1 LSGLRYPS
9 IEITGHRI
17 LWKSKV
23 RHRDVSP
30 SNIMYYRD
38 SSGKVV
44 GVLND
49 YDLSSMNIVPSG
61 RERIGAVP
69 FMALKLLT
77 TQAIEGKV
85 EHLYQHDVES
95 FIWVLT
101 WVSLRYED
109 GKLRRNGRP
118 FDDWLRVD
126 AKGCHENKSSFLF
139 QVKDDDDDII
149 SSKSHQPAWQ
159 IALSCLRLLLK
170 ESYEKMDGEHVFQ
183 NLLCAQIPLS
193 LRKEL
198 PPVDL

>member
-1 LSGLRYPS
+1 
-9 IEITGHRI
+9 
-17 LWKSKV
+17 
-23 RHRDVSP
+23 
-30 SNIMYYRD
+30 
-38 SSGKVV
+38 
-44 GVLND
+44 
-49 YDLSSMNIVPSG
+49 MNIVSSG
-61 RERIGAVP
+61 RERTGTVP

-77 TQAIEGKV
+77 TKAIEGKV

-95 FIWVLT
+95 FVWVPT

-118 FDDWLRVD
+118 LDDWLRVD
-126 AKGCHENKSSFLF
+126 AKGCYKEKTAFLF
-139 QVKDDDDDII
+139 QVKDNDDDDII
-149 SSKSHQPAWQ
+149 PSNSHQSAWQ

>member
-1 LSGLRYPS
+1 
-9 IEITGHRI
+9 
-17 LWKSKV
+17 
-23 RHRDVSP
+23 
-30 SNIMYYRD
+30 MYYRD

-61 RERIGAVP
+61 RERTGTVP

-77 TQAIEGKV
+77 NKAIEGKV

-109 GKLRRNGRP
+109 GKLRTNERP

-126 AKGCHENKSSFLF
+126 AKGCHEKKSSFLF
-139 QVKDDDDDII
+139 QVKDNDDDDII
-149 SSKSHQPAWQ
+149 SSKSHRTAWQ

-170 ESYEKMDGEHVFQ
+170 ESYDKMDGEHVFQ
-183 NLLCAQIPLS
+183 NLLCAQIPLL